1 MSVPQ
6 RQRGALSADI
16 AGPRL
21 VLGLSVFALVLI
33 GLVMVY
39 STSSVN
45 AIDEGLSSTYYIVRQ
60 LIYTLIG
67 AGLAFVFWKLLPHRI
82 WAGRAVW
89 LIWGGAMLLLA
100 ATAVAGTENYG
111 ATRWLKLGPFSLQP
125 SEFAKIAFIL
135 VASRILADY
144 LDGLM
149 EFRAAAVEGILF
161 VLIPVVFLVLG
172 FQSDLGTTAII
183 LVGVYGLLWVGGVSW
198 KALIGLAVAG
208 VVFILFFIFGTDYRS
223 DRLVYLNP
231 WNDGENGYGTGYNII
246 RSYYAIAEGGLF
258 GVGLGGSHE
267 KYQYLF
273 ASESDFIFAIL
284 SEELGMAGALFVIG
298 LFVAVL
304 VAGLRVSA
312 TSGDTLGKLIAA
324 GCTIM
329 LVFQAFLNIGC
340 VIGVLPT
347 TGKPLPFISSGG
359 SSMMS
364 SMILVGLILSVSKAA
379 EEPSVYERRRAD
391 LRLVR
396 SVDERDRM
404 RADRPRSARR

>member
-1 MSVPQ
+1 MP
-6 RQRGALSADI
+6 ADI

-21 VLGLSVFALVLI
+21 ILGLSVFALVLI

-45 AIDEGLSSTYYIVRQ
+45 AIDEGLSSTYYIARQ
-60 LIYTLIG
+60 LLYTLIG
-67 AGLAFVFWKLLPHRI
+67 VVLAFLVWKLLPHRI

-89 LIWGGAMLLLA
+89 FVWGGAILLLA

-111 ATRWLKLGPFSLQP
+111 ATRWLKLGPLSLQP

-135 VASRILADY
+135 VAARILTDY
-144 LDGLM
+144 LDGLI
-149 EFRAAAVEGILF
+149 EFRAAAIEGILF
-161 VLIPVVFLVLG
+161 VLIPVIFLVLG

-208 VVFILFFIFGTDYRS
+208 VAFVLFFIFGTDYRS
-223 DRLVYLNP
+223 DRLVYLDP

-404 RADRPRSARR
+404 RADHPRSARR

>member
-21 VLGLSVFALVLI
+21 VLGLSVFALVLM

>member
-89 LIWGGAMLLLA
+89 FIWGGAILLLA

>member
-1 MSVPQ
+1 MSAPQ
-6 RQRGALSADI
+6 RQRGGLSADI

-21 VLGLSVFALVLI
+21 ILGLSVFALVLI

-60 LIYTLIG
+60 LVYTLIG
-67 AGLAFVFWKLLPHRI
+67 VGLAFVFWKLLPHRI
-82 WAGRAVW
+82 WAGRVVW
-89 LIWGGAMLLLA
+89 VVWGVAMLLLA

-111 ATRWLKLGPFSLQP
+111 ATRWLKIGSFSLQP

-135 VASRILADY
+135 VAARILADY
-144 LDGLM
+144 LDGLV
-149 EFRAAAVEGILF
+149 EGRAALVAGLLF
-161 VLIPVVFLVLG
+161 VVLPVALLVYKV
-172 FQSDLGTTAII
+172 QSDLGTTVII
-183 LVGVYGLLWVGGVSW
+183 FVGIYAMLWIGGVSW
-198 KALIGLAVAG
+198 KALLGLAG
-208 VVFILFFIFGTDYRS
+208 VGFLFILCSIFLTDYRS
-223 DRLVYLNP
+223 GRMVYLNP

-396 SVDERDRM
+396 SVDERDHM
-404 RADRPRSARR
+404 RADHPRSARR

>member
-89 LIWGGAMLLLA
+89 FIWGGAMLLLA

>member
-1 MSVPQ
+1 MP
-6 RQRGALSADI
+6 ADI

-21 VLGLSVFALVLI
+21 ILGLSVFALVLI

-45 AIDEGLSSTYYIVRQ
+45 AIDEGLSSTYYIARQ

-67 AGLAFVFWKLLPHRI
+67 VVLAFLVWKLLPHRI

-89 LIWGGAMLLLA
+89 FVWGGAILLLA

-111 ATRWLKLGPFSLQP
+111 ATRWLKLGPLSLQP

-135 VASRILADY
+135 VAARILTDY
-144 LDGLM
+144 LDGLI
-149 EFRAAAVEGILF
+149 EFRAAAIEGILF
-161 VLIPVVFLVLG
+161 VLIPVIFLVLG

-208 VVFILFFIFGTDYRS
+208 VAFVLFFIFGTDYRS
-223 DRLVYLNP
+223 DRLVYLDP

-404 RADRPRSARR
+404 RADHPRSARR

>member
-1 MSVPQ
+1 MP
-6 RQRGALSADI
+6 ADI

-21 VLGLSVFALVLI
+21 ILGLSVFALVLI

-45 AIDEGLSSTYYIVRQ
+45 AIDEGLSSTYYIARQ

-67 AGLAFVFWKLLPHRI
+67 VVFAFLVWKFLPHRA

-89 LIWGGAMLLLA
+89 AVWVLAILLLA

-111 ATRWLKLGPFSLQP
+111 ATRWLKLGAFSLQP

-135 VASRILADY
+135 VAARILADY

-149 EFRAAAVEGILF
+149 EGRAALVAGLLF
-161 VLIPVVFLVLG
+161 VVLPVALLVYKA
-172 FQSDLGTTAII
+172 QSDLGTTVII
-183 LVGVYGLLWVGGVSW
+183 FVGIYAMLWIGGVSW
-198 KALIGLAVAG
+198 KALLGLAGIG
-208 VVFILFFIFGTDYRS
+208 VLFILCSIFLTDYRS
-223 DRLVYLNP
+223 GRMVYLNP

-312 TSGDTLGKLIAA
+312 TSGDMLGKLIAA

-404 RADRPRSARR
+404 RADHPRSARR